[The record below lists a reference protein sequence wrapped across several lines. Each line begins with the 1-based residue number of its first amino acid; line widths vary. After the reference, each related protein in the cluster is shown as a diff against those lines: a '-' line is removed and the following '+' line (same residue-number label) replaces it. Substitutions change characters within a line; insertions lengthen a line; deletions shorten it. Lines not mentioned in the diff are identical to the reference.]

1 MNNEQIKA
9 LYRSNF
15 PAFLR
20 FAFRELNPNQPL
32 IDTWHI
38 DVLADHLE
46 RVAKGEIT
54 RLIINLPPRCLKSL
68 AASVAVPVWMLGRNP
83 ALKIMSI
90 AGSRELAGDF
100 VRGTRE
106 LIKAP
111 RCQALFPH
119 LKPEGRIWSCSL

>member
-1 MNNEQIKA
+1 MNTEQIKA

-15 PAFLR
+15 PAFVR

-46 RVAKGEIT
+46 RVARGEIT

-68 AASVAVPVWMLGRNP
+68 AASIALPVWTGLKQVCRSSMRNGCWVHR
-83 ALKIMSI
+83 LSRVGGI
-90 AGSRELAGDF
+90 AGVLAIDITG
-100 VRGTRE
+100 
-106 LIKAP
+106 
-111 RCQALFPH
+111 
-119 LKPEGRIWSCSL
+119 

>member
-1 MNNEQIKA
+1 MQADQIKA

-20 FAFRELNPNQPL
+20 FAFRELNSNQQL

-38 DVLADHLE
+38 DVLAEHLE

-68 AASVAVPVWMLGRNP
+68 AASIALPVWMQGRNP
-83 ALKIMSI
+83 GLKIMSI

-100 VRGTRE
+100 ERAT
-106 LIKAP
+106 
-111 RCQALFPH
+111 Q
-119 LKPEGRIWSCSL
+119 